1 VGLVLL
7 DQPAGVLDR
16 GAGDRRGVHRVAQH
30 LAHVAAGAAGQEVLG
45 VHEVR
50 HRLEERPEHLAALVA
65 DVAHHLQLLVDDHE
79 ELVDLLL
86 VGEEGEQVALEVG
99 RGRAVGRGHL
109 LGQPE
114 GAGDGVHPHLAPV
127 HADVP
132 LGAGADE
139 VAVAGEEAEGPVGT
153 VLALEQPAE
162 DGQGLLGA
170 PVRDDRAVAA
180 ADDEVGALTLADL
193 VGDDLL
199 DDLGVVVVVD
209 VEAAAV
215 GQGDL
220 AVGDGVEDLGDG
232 VLPLLLDVDHHQRGA
247 VVVRL
252 EATLGDLAERHRDEP
267 VARAAGRGRTRLQRH
282 VHDRLR
288 HPAPT
293 ADQSDG
299 VLAAHAGGA
308 PDQGPRLVPL
318 QRVDRGT
325 GIGAGRRHG

>member
-1 VGLVLL
+1 M
-7 DQPAGVLDR
+7 
-16 GAGDRRGVHRVAQH
+16 
-30 LAHVAAGAAGQEVLG
+30 
-45 VHEVR
+45 
-50 HRLEERPEHLAALVA
+50 
-65 DVAHHLQLLVDDHE
+65 
-79 ELVDLLL
+79 
-86 VGEEGEQVALEVG
+86 
-99 RGRAVGRGHL
+99 
-109 LGQPE
+109 
-114 GAGDGVHPHLAPV
+114 
-127 HADVP
+127 
-132 LGAGADE
+132 
-139 VAVAGEEAEGPVGT
+139 
-153 VLALEQPAE
+153 LALEQPAE

-220 AVGDGVEDLGDG
+220 AVGD
-232 VLPLLLDVDHHQRGA
+232 
-247 VVVRL
+247 
-252 EATLGDLAERHRDEP
+252 
-267 VARAAGRGRTRLQRH
+267 
-282 VHDRLR
+282 
-288 HPAPT
+288 APT